1 LTGKQIKEKYYSFE
15 KQNENISESD
25 REIIKRLMS
34 LDITDMKIKD
44 AMALV
49 DAANNFIENG
59 ITAGLRNEVP
69 LQEGNVLMK
78 DLANKG
84 FVAKSIGFLRGLNL
98 TKIKGFGKIVN
109 TLGKAYATQIMSI
122 TAMADTLFGQK
133 KGVEFLEKIGF
144 QKLSQGVAKAKT
156 IGNKI
161 INSYVKE
168 FGKTKPNGQR
178 FNTPFNTYER
188 GVYASLARTVFGTDA
203 DKKAEFDRK
212 LKELKNSAEKLIQS
226 NEPNLM
232 RKGNMY
238 NEIIEKLGLNGD
250 NVTIDT
256 VIKNADAKNVEAVDW
271 WINEWQ
277 QHYSDLYDTSLG
289 VYNVMLNKDE
299 NYTPDRFSKIDQS
312 NKEGDLGED
321 EGGAF
326 ATSMNLEK
334 SKSGVLMESKKKP
347 SGENRYLD
355 IDFDSNNKAALDE
368 ALIDIYTAEAIR
380 QIRGAVKSEAF
391 KKVIPES
398 DVRQRFVDK
407 VDRYIKIK
415 KGKGELQDEDARKLE
430 RAISLVSK
438 YATGRVLGSMASFPA
453 QSIPPL
459 LNTLINARR
468 LDFRDSFNP
477 DAIQWMIDNGA
488 SPSIRGL
495 ESLDNIKRVNEKGLR
510 QAGSTFDAILSG
522 AENVSDFWLNQFL
535 VRGDKYAATASWLT
549 YYKQSLKKQK
559 ENTDIDWNNHKV
571 NKDAFAY
578 ANYMVDKNQN
588 PSDSDATG
596 QIFSS
601 QKPVT
606 RVLRNIFIPFSG
618 FSMNQKVKLHSDTVN
633 FFRKGSTVESLSSL
647 TATTAEIVAFHFIKV
662 SIQLYLY
669 KLAINAL
676 MGDEDDEEYQKAKK
690 ELIKNAAKQ
699 TIQDFASP
707 APIFDFLTI
716 KGANAIID
724 KVVESELT
732 ENNESEIK
740 DAYEKDKESRILKK
754 QKEIS
759 YDDFKADYIKTEV
772 EKSQFYLPQ
781 EEMFGG
787 TVATAIK
794 TSQLTMDMYELAVNK
809 KIAFKNPDGTYTYK
823 EASDD
828 AVKAGKWGLI
838 AMLAHQAGA
847 LPGDAASMSRMILK
861 RAKPTAVRT
870 NIKEVA
876 DTFKKDLGLKELT
889 QYQKDMIKNGASLDK
904 MIENEY
910 KISLAGGLNT
920 KKKQDDFAK
929 IKSIFGS
936 NLSIITTV
944 SSINNN
950 KSVSSIIQSM
960 KDRILNVNEI
970 KNKTSEAKD
979 KVKEIKKE
987 AMIEVIK
994 NSRK

>member
-1 LTGKQIKEKYYSFE
+1 
-15 KQNENISESD
+15 
-25 REIIKRLMS
+25 
-34 LDITDMKIKD
+34 MKIKD

-69 LQEGNVLMK
+69 LQEGNTLMK
-78 DLANKG
+78 DLAKKG

-98 TKIKGFGKIVN
+98 TKIKGFGKRVN

-156 IGNKI
+156 ISNKI

-203 DKKAEFDRK
+203 DKKTEFDRK

-398 DVRQRFVDK
+398 DVRKRFEEK
-407 VDRYIKIK
+407 IDRYIKIK
-415 KGKGELQDEDARKLE
+415 KGKGEIQDEDARKLE
-430 RAISLVSK
+430 RAISLISK

-459 LNTLINARR
+459 LNTLINSGR

-510 QAGSTFDAILSG
+510 QAGSTFDSVLSG
-522 AENVSDFWLNQFL
+522 AEKVSDFWLNQFL

-559 ENTDIDWNNHKV
+559 ESTDIDWNNHKV

-596 QIFSS
+596 QIYSS

-618 FSMNQKVKLHSDTVN
+618 FSMNQKVKLHSDAINLIT
-633 FFRKGSTVESLSSL
+633 KGSTLESFRSL
-647 TATTAEIVAFHFIKV
+647 TATSAEIVAFHFIKV

-699 TIQDFASP
+699 TIQDFTSP

-716 KGANAIID
+716 KAANAIID
-724 KVVESELT
+724 SAVESELT
-732 ENNESEIK
+732 ENDEKDIK
-740 DAYEKDKESRILKK
+740 DAYEKDKESRILKGS
-754 QKEIS
+754 KEIS
-759 YDDFKADYIKTEV
+759 YDDFKKDFIKAEI

-794 TSQLTMDMYELAVNK
+794 TTQLTMDMYDLAINK

-847 LPGDAASMSRMILK
+847 LPGDAASMSRIILK

-876 DTFKKDLGLKELT
+876 DNFKKDLGLKELT
-889 QYQKDMIKNGASLDK
+889 QYQKDMIKSGTNLDK

-910 KISLAGGLNT
+910 KITLYGGLNT
-920 KKKQDDFAK
+920 PAKQESFKKITDVFGKNIDLKTVVLDINSGLDTKK
-929 IKSIFGS
+929 I
-936 NLSIITTV
+936 
-944 SSINNN
+944 INNL
-950 KSVSSIIQSM
+950 KSDILSKKFI
-960 KDRILNVNEI
+960 KDIR
-970 KNKTSEAKD
+970 KEASD
-979 KVKEIKKE
+979 IKKE
-987 AMIEVIK
+987 VMKEVMIEVIK